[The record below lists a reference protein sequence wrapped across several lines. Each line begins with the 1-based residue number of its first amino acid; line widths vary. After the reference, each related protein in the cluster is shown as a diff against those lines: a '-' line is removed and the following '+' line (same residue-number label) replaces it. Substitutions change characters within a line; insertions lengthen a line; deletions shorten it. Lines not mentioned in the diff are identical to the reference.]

1 MKRDTTTPTE
11 LTPPLLRVTMA
22 LSALALIAT
31 GCDDKGGAAVAGGA
45 SGRAIIP
52 DEQPNV
58 PPPIGSN
65 GANGPNGTGR
75 GTEREGEPGDQPAE
89 AGSQRSASAFA
100 VELASLHRTWAAEEA
115 ALAAEFPKR
124 LEEIA
129 SSLGG
134 LAPHVKRAY
143 TVDGALRAQPYF
155 SRAGQ
160 LTAEADQ
167 ILQTLMAVADHGLD
181 PARYHAERMQAA
193 MHKLGDHAVG
203 RGTPNK
209 SADEA
214 ALWKLLEDTRAPS
227 GEPSLATLKD
237 AASKAG
243 FSDADT
249 PRLATTRAH
258 LDAALARQK
267 MLVDALVELD
277 VLIVHGVVR
286 WAYDQRFARKAH
298 PFLADKTE
306 ADGFKRT
313 AKDLEAFFDQV
324 DWTRAETAIAA
335 MNSAV
340 PRFPD
345 YEPTRQAFLRYRA
358 YAEKYPEHIELP
370 KEVEKLA
377 KGKKGDAVTKLE
389 ERLIQEEY
397 LAGPPTGTFGD
408 ALTEAI
414 NLYQDT
420 HQMKATGKVDKA
432 TRASMNKSFADRAE
446 QLKLSLM
453 RYRESDLHQ
462 SGHRFGEIGRA
473 SDKNG
478 SPTSA
483 VRAVVNIPAME
494 ARFYLGTELA
504 RTHRVVV
511 GNNDNDS
518 DATTGKKGKLNQ
530 TRLLTAEMQT
540 IVLNPVWN
548 VPRRIKEQE
557 LDVLLMDEPDYY
569 EKHNFKILMNPDGT
583 ERVVQQPGPGNALG
597 LVKFLFPNQFAIYM
611 HDTPKKK
618 LFERPVR
625 AFSHGCMRTE
635 NPLDLARWILVE
647 VDKEMTNEE
656 FDEILASRE
665 ERHFAVN
672 PRIPISTDYVT
683 TTIDAEGRVHFLADI
698 YGFDRDYFEGKVPH
712 RADRDFPMTVV
723 F

>member
-1 MKRDTTTPTE
+1 MKRDTTTPT
-11 LTPPLLRVTMA
+11 PVLRPMVCA
-22 LSALALIAT
+22 LSVLAFVTA

-65 GANGPNGTGR
+65 GANGSGGSNGTGR
-75 GTEREGEPGDQPAE
+75 GTERQGAPEDGERPASE
-89 AGSQRSASAFA
+89 RSASAFA

-124 LEEIA
+124 LEELLG
-129 SSLGG
+129 SLGG

-143 TVDGALRAQPYF
+143 TVDGVLRAQPF
-155 SRAGQ
+155 MSRAGQ

-167 ILQTLMAVADHGLD
+167 ILQTLMAVGDHGLD
-181 PARYHAERMQAA
+181 PARYHAERLQAA

-214 ALWKLLEDTRAPS
+214 VLWKLLEDTRAPS
-227 GEPSLATLKD
+227 GEPSLAALKD

-267 MLVDALVELD
+267 TLVDALVELD

-313 AKDLEAFFDQV
+313 AKDLEAYLGQV

-335 MNSAV
+335 MNAAV

-345 YEPTRQAFLRYRA
+345 YEATRQAFLRYRA
-358 YAEKYPEHIELP
+358 YAEKYPQHLELP
-370 KEVEKLA
+370 KEVEKLG
-377 KGKKGDAVTKLE
+377 KGKKGDVVTKLE

-397 LAGPPTGTFGD
+397 LAGPATGTFGD

-494 ARFYLGTELA
+494 ARFYIGTELA

-569 EKHNFKILMNPDGT
+569 EKHNFKILMNPDGS

-647 VDKEMTNEE
+647 VDKEMTNEQ

>member
-1 MKRDTTTPTE
+1 MKRDTTTPT
-11 LTPPLLRVTMA
+11 PVLRPIMCA
-22 LSALALIAT
+22 LSMLALVAA

-52 DEQPNV
+52 DENPNV
-58 PPPIGSN
+58 PPPIGPN
-65 GANGPNGTGR
+65 GANGSGGSNGSGR
-75 GTEREGEPGDQPAE
+75 GTERQGAPEDGERPVAE
-89 AGSQRSASAFA
+89 RSASAFA

-124 LEEIA
+124 LEEIVG
-129 SSLGG
+129 SLGG

-143 TVDGALRAQPYF
+143 TVDGVLRGQPF
-155 SRAGQ
+155 MSRAGQ

-167 ILQTLMAVADHGLD
+167 ILQTLITVGDHGLD

-193 MHKLGDHAVG
+193 LHKLGDHAVG

-227 GEPSLATLKD
+227 GEPSLEQLKE

-267 MLVDALVELD
+267 TLADALVELD
-277 VLIVHGVVR
+277 ALIVHGVVR
-286 WAYDQRFARKAH
+286 WVYDQRFARKAH

-313 AKDLEAFFDQV
+313 ANDLELFFGQV
-324 DWTRAETAIAA
+324 DWTRAETVVTA
-335 MNSAV
+335 MNAAV

-345 YEPTRQAFLRYRA
+345 YEATRQAFLRYRA

-370 KEVEKLA
+370 KEVEKLG

-397 LAGPPTGTFGD
+397 LAGPATGTFGD

-462 SGHRFGEIGRA
+462 SAHRFGEIGRA

-494 ARFYLGTELA
+494 ARFYIGTELA

-569 EKHNFKILMNPDGT
+569 EKHNFKILMNPDGS

-635 NPLDLARWILVE
+635 NPLDLARWILVD
-647 VDKEMTNEE
+647 VDKEMTNEQ